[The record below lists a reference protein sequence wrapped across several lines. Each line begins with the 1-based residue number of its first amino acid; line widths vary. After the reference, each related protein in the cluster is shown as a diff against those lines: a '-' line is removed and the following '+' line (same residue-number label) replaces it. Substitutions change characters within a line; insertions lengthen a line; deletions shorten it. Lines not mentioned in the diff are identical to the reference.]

1 MTSAIY
7 RGLVT
12 HHRSGGIEHRFVHR
26 LPWFLFDLE
35 ELENL
40 SMGRLFTINRLGIV
54 SFHDK
59 DHGARDGTPY
69 RQWLNHLLAQQ
80 GLRNLRYK
88 VICMPRIFGYVFNPI
103 SIVYCYKHDDDST
116 LAAVL
121 YEVHNTFGE
130 SYAYVQKRDGHDIP
144 TTKQLHVSPFFSMT
158 GHYEFTVTEPDQ
170 DLNVAISY
178 FDDEGSSLFAGF
190 KGTGIPFTAP
200 NLAKTI
206 VQAPLATLGITLDIH
221 WQAFRLW
228 LKGLRV
234 YHKPKQQDVQHG

>member
-12 HHRSGGIEHRFVHR
+12 HHRSGGVEHRFVHR

-40 SMGRLFTINRLGIV
+40 SMGCLFTINRLGIV

-59 DHGARDGTPY
+59 DHGARDGTSY

>member
-1 MTSAIY
+1 MVRAESHLRRRVETGP
-7 RGLVT
+7 RG
-12 HHRSGGIEHRFVHR
+12 RS
-26 LPWFLFDLE
+26 
-35 ELENL
+35 
-40 SMGRLFTINRLGIV
+40 
-54 SFHDK
+54 
-59 DHGARDGTPY
+59 TPSTAATDAS
-69 RQWLNHLLAQQ
+69 REA
-80 GLRNLRYK
+80 
-88 VICMPRIFGYVFNPI
+88 
-103 SIVYCYKHDDDST
+103 DDDDDRT

-228 LKGLRV
+228 LKGLRI